1 MKGNNKGNNNSISK
15 VKGSSFISMFLV
27 ACTLITGSLSSC
39 GPVSF
44 ANDESVTE
52 VSAGDI
58 VVESE
63 ETMPEYYAGDEG
75 GTVIPTGVLT
85 SYRIGVTTND
95 PEAGEVEYQT
105 VPSEGGQTLYASA
118 VPNEGFVLDH
128 WMLNGNVATD
138 LGSDT
143 AVEITDI
150 NSDMDLV
157 AVFATDTPTDS
168 GTVFRSPSLLGGPLR
183 SSPSGSGPDGAFTIS
198 TGVMTQQSYGSTSY
212 APVDDGGT
220 VSGGLNSGESTPT
233 QINAVAKPGYV
244 FDHWDI
250 TITYPDKSVTDNYI
264 EYSNPVTIYLY
275 LDDSGK
281 NTKNG
286 HANCIAYFNIKDT
299 KISLASMAPDQ
310 LAGKVEYNS
319 NPLNVGAAPVS
330 YTAGGSIS
338 VTAHAGYYI
347 DSVSFTD
354 SEGVSH
360 TFRPSGSRQTGFSFS
375 IPAEFCKDDIYLHAE
390 FTKSKY
396 VIKVIDDPPS
406 GGRTQI
412 QATTSGNFYGQAEVN
427 PGEQVYIVAD
437 PYSNYEFDCFVLA
450 DGTRV
455 SGQPN
460 ASQPGTYQICIN
472 SAYADMTITSKYKST
487 ADVTVAVQRSPEEGG
502 TVKYN
507 GVTADTNPK
516 DYTFSPGT
524 DSGFTLEATPH
535 TGYKFLN
542 WEDSA
547 GNIFNSK
554 QVRITGLTENR
565 TYTAVFVNDDEE
577 EEKGLRVVAEPA
589 SGGHVRKK
597 ASATAG
603 KVDLTAYPNR
613 GWKFVGWKKE
623 GGIIFSKKTKVT
635 VNDESVTYVGC
646 FEKDK
651 NYRPTT
657 DIVDEHFYNEKR
669 RVTHPNYTVTR
680 QTMENLAFVS
690 VSYDKLRNAND
701 LPGLHGY
708 GAVASVKKYLEGKIA
723 ASDVVLV
730 GGILTTTRGEV
741 IGTENIKDIDTLMN
755 SARDITLK
763 KFGNRYDSEIVAAV
777 YTNPPEGFDG
787 QVRTYLWRQTDTQY
801 QDNVYVMYRDN
812 GMDYKEMAAVA
823 DEDGT
828 VRFTLEDALVG
839 TEFALVRV
847 RIEDDE

>member
-1 MKGNNKGNNNSISK
+1 MRQPRSNAGI
-15 VKGSSFISMFLV
+15 
-27 ACTLITGSLSSC
+27 LSVYILKHF
-39 GPVSF
+39 PHVHKQ
-44 ANDESVTE
+44 
-52 VSAGDI
+52 I
-58 VVESE
+58 VV
-63 ETMPEYYAGDEG
+63 
-75 GTVIPTGVLT
+75 
-85 SYRIGVTTND
+85 
-95 PEAGEVEYQT
+95 
-105 VPSEGGQTLYASA
+105 
-118 VPNEGFVLDH
+118 
-128 WMLNGNVATD
+128 
-138 LGSDT
+138 
-143 AVEITDI
+143 
-150 NSDMDLV
+150 
-157 AVFATDTPTDS
+157 
-168 GTVFRSPSLLGGPLR
+168 
-183 SSPSGSGPDGAFTIS
+183 
-198 TGVMTQQSYGSTSY
+198 
-212 APVDDGGT
+212 
-220 VSGGLNSGESTPT
+220 
-233 QINAVAKPGYV
+233 K
-244 FDHWDI
+244 
-250 TITYPDKSVTDNYI
+250 
-264 EYSNPVTIYLY
+264 
-275 LDDSGK
+275 
-281 NTKNG
+281 
-286 HANCIAYFNIKDT
+286 
-299 KISLASMAPDQ
+299 
-310 LAGKVEYNS
+310 
-319 NPLNVGAAPVS
+319 
-330 YTAGGSIS
+330 
-338 VTAHAGYYI
+338 
-347 DSVSFTD
+347 
-354 SEGVSH
+354 
-360 TFRPSGSRQTGFSFS
+360 
-375 IPAEFCKDDIYLHAE
+375 
-390 FTKSKY
+390 
-396 VIKVIDDPPS
+396 
-406 GGRTQI
+406 
-412 QATTSGNFYGQAEVN
+412 GNFYGQAEVN
-427 PGEQVYIVAD
+427 PGEQVYIVAE
-437 PYSNYEFDCFVLA
+437 PYPNYEFDCFVLD

-472 SAYADMTITSKYKST
+472 SAYADMTIKSKYKST
-487 ADVTVAVQRSPEEGG
+487 ADVTVTVQRSPEEGG

-524 DSGFTLEATPH
+524 DSGFTLEAIAH

-542 WEDSA
+542 WEDST

-577 EEKGLRVVAEPA
+577 EVKGLRVVAEPA

-701 LPGLHGY
+701 LPALHGY

-723 ASDVVLV
+723 DNDIVVIHDGIRPLVDASVLTDVIQKAQQFGNGVTSLKEYLEGKISAADVMLV
-730 GGILTTTRGEV
+730 GGILTTTKGEV
-741 IGTENIKDIDTLMN
+741 IGTESIKDIDTLMN